1 MTLVTQAIGGGPAD
15 GDSSR
20 LEISADGDYAVFQSD
35 ARDLVPDDGVTHGT
49 EVFEANLVTGQI
61 TRVSVSATGGDP
73 NGSSTLPSVS
83 ADGTYVA
90 FVSDATDLT
99 AAGSAAKNNVFV
111 RNMTTGVTTQVSL
124 GTSGQ
129 QPNGYSTRPSIS
141 ADGSEIAFDSTATD
155 LSTTPVTKGFTQVY
169 LTDMETGTTTLES
182 VNAEGDPGN
191 ADSLRAALSSDASN
205 LVYVSDATNLTSVD
219 TGGVRNVYELN
230 LASGVT
236 QLVSVGLNGEPAD
249 ATSSRASVSD
259 DGQFVSFESRADN
272 LVAGITGH
280 NYQVYLRDTVNN
292 VTTLV
297 SVNYHGKPG
306 ISSSTRPS
314 ISGTGQYIAFQANA
328 PMSRDATNHERDIY
342 IRDVV
347 NNVTYLVDYGVGG
360 AESNAASVRPSISD
374 DGTQVIFA
382 SAASNLTSQ
391 GGNGYQQIYL
401 ATFSS

>member
-1 MTLVTQAIGGGPAD
+1 MTLVTQAIGGGPAN

-20 LEISADGDYAVFQSD
+20 LQISADGNYAVFQSD
-35 ARDLVPDDGVTHGT
+35 ARDLVADDGVTHGT
-49 EVFEANLVTGQI
+49 EVFEANLATGQI

-99 AAGSAAKNNVFV
+99 EAGSAPKNNVFV
-111 RNMTTGVTTQVSL
+111 RNMVTGVTTQVSL
-124 GTSGQ
+124 STSGQ

-141 ADGSEIAFDSTATD
+141 GDGTYIAFDSTATD
-155 LSTTPVTKGFTQVY
+155 LSTTPVAKGFTQVY
-169 LTDMETGTTTLES
+169 LTDTETGTTTLES

-191 ADSLRAALSSDASN
+191 ADSLRAALSSDGSS

-219 TGGVRNVYELN
+219 TGGLRNVYELD
-230 LASGVT
+230 LATGET
-236 QLVSVGLNGEPAD
+236 QLVSVGLNGAPAN
-249 ATSSRASVSD
+249 ATSSRASVST
-259 DGQFVSFESRADN
+259 DGQYVSFESRADN
-272 LVAGITGH
+272 LVAGTSNH
-280 NYQVYLRDTVNN
+280 QYQVYLRDTVNN

-297 SVNYHGKPG
+297 SVNFHGKPG
-306 ISSSTRPS
+306 NGSSTRPS
-314 ISGTGQYIAFQANA
+314 VSGTGQYIAFQANS

-342 IRDVV
+342 IRDVD

-360 AESNAASVRPSISD
+360 AESNAASVRPSISS

-382 SAASNLTSQ
+382 SSATNLTSQ

>member
-1 MTLVTQAIGGGPAD
+1 MSLVTQAVGGGPAI

-35 ARDLVPDDGVTHGT
+35 ARDLVPDDGVKHGT

-73 NGSSTLPSVS
+73 NGASTLPSVS

-99 AAGSAAKNNVFV
+99 EAGSAAKNNVFV

-124 GTSGQ
+124 STSGQ

-141 ADGSEIAFDSTATD
+141 ADGQYIAFDSTATD
-155 LSTTPVTKGFTQVY
+155 LSTTRVAKGFTQVY
-169 LTDMETGTTTLES
+169 LTDTQTGTTTLES
-182 VNAEGDPGN
+182 VNGEGDPGN
-191 ADSLRAALSSDASN
+191 ADSLRPALSSDASN

-219 TGGVRNVYELN
+219 TGGVRNVYERD
-230 LASGVT
+230 LASGQT
-236 QLVSVGLNGEPAD
+236 QLVSVNMTGGPAD
-249 ATSSRASVSD
+249 KGSTRASVSA
-259 DGQFVSFESRADN
+259 DGQFVSFESRADD
-272 LVAGITGH
+272 LVAGITSH
-280 NYQVYLRDTVNN
+280 QYQVYLRDTVNN

-297 SVNYHGKPG
+297 SVNFHGKPG
-306 ISSSTRPS
+306 VGSSTRPS
-314 ISGTGQYIAFQANA
+314 VSASGQYIAFQANA

-342 IRDVV
+342 IRDVDD
-347 NNVTYLVDYGVGG
+347 NVTYLVDYGAGG
-360 AESNAASVRPSISD
+360 AESNAASIRPSISS
-374 DGTQVIFA
+374 DGTEVIFA
-382 SAASNLTSQ
+382 SSASNLAAQ
-391 GGNGYQQIYL
+391 GGNGYQQIYV